1 MSKNFLPVR
10 LSHLFRHC
18 SVGAIVRGPEYL
30 MTVKDTREWT
40 DKNRAPAGRLISYVE
55 QVKAALGITQ
65 DLREPPVAKE
75 LDNGQVNGACIP
87 AIRFPSWMI
96 CPKCDLLHYKPWR
109 GLAETEKPKC
119 LESNP
124 ENCVGAPD
132 LEQVPW
138 VLICEEGHMADV
150 RWHYLA
156 HRDHKS
162 MNQKNCAED
171 FSADAVPYLRLINKE
186 SSTRR
191 LRCERDGCKASGA
204 INDSLQIPFGNT
216 RTQPWINEQVDS
228 SEVLGVM
235 VEVNDARVHV
245 PIARNALVIPPES
258 RIRKGT
264 VVARLYSSSQKRKQL
279 ASARNPLA
287 KKGMMSQI
295 ASELRCSVQDIEDA
309 LRQIENGYPMYGKLI
324 TQGLLFESEYL
335 ALVDELPDM
344 ADDEDFVTIHQTN
357 KWSALGAT
365 LETESRPRRIVECV
379 DHLIAVNR
387 LKEILVLEGFQR
399 MGESG
404 EHVFPDIVGQ
414 SSWLPALELFGE
426 GIFFAFNEEKL
437 KQWENN
443 SSIWERSEDFHKRF
457 IQSDISF
464 DPELII
470 TPRFLLLHTLAH
482 LLIRQLETQAGY
494 SAAALKERIYCTAG
508 KLPMAGILIY
518 VAVPDVVGSLGGLAE
533 LASPER
539 FLPLLTS
546 VFDHAEWCSL
556 DPVCSEHEG
565 QGPALL
571 NRAACHG
578 CCLIPE
584 PSCAYKNVLLDRV
597 FIKGEEASGIPNF
610 LNSMG

>member
-1 MSKNFLPVR
+1 MSKSFLPVR
-10 LSHLFRHC
+10 LSHILRHC

-30 MTVKDTREWT
+30 MTVKDIREWT
-40 DKNRAPAGRLISYVE
+40 DKSGSPAGRLISYVE

-75 LDNGQVNGACIP
+75 LDNGQVDGVCIP
-87 AIRFPSWMI
+87 AIRFPSWMV
-96 CPKCDLLHYKPWR
+96 CPKCGLLHYKPWR
-109 GLAETEKPKC
+109 GLADTDKPKC

-124 ENCVGAPD
+124 ATCFGEPD

-138 VLICEEGHMADV
+138 VLIHEDGHMADV
-150 RWHYLA
+150 PWHYLA
-156 HRDHKS
+156 HAEAKS
-162 MNQKNCAED
+162 ANQKNCA
-171 FSADAVPYLRLINKE
+171 ADHSMHAVPYLRLKNKD
-186 SSTRR
+186 SSTRQ
-191 LRCERDGCKASGA
+191 LRCEREGCKASGA
-204 INDSLQIPFGNT
+204 INDSLQIPYGKT
-216 RTQPWINEQVDS
+216 RPQPWIDEQADS
-228 SEVLGVM
+228 SEALAVM
-235 VEVNDARVHV
+235 VEINDARVHV
-245 PIARNALVIPPES
+245 PISRSALVIPPES

-264 VVARLYSSSQKRKQL
+264 VVARLYSSSQKRQQL
-279 ASARNPLA
+279 ASARTPLA
-287 KKGMMSQI
+287 RKGTMRQI
-295 ASELRCSVQDIEDA
+295 ASELRCSIQDIENA
-309 LRQIENGYPMYGKLI
+309 LREIDNGYPLYGKSI

-344 ADDEDFVTIHQTN
+344 ADDEDFVTSHQTRT
-357 KWSALGAT
+357 WRSLGAS
-365 LETESRPRRIVECV
+365 LGKGSKPRRIVECV
-379 DHLIAVNR
+379 DHVIAVNR
-387 LKEILVLEGFQR
+387 LKEILVLKGFQR

-404 EHVFPDIVGQ
+404 KHVFPDISGQ

-426 GIFFAFNEEKL
+426 GIFFAFNESKL
-437 KQWENN
+437 KKWEANG
-443 SSIWERSEDFHKRF
+443 SIWERSEDFQKRF
-457 IQSDISF
+457 VKSDIRF

-494 SAAALKERIYCTAG
+494 PAASLKERIYCTAG
-508 KLPMAGILIY
+508 KLPMAGILVY

-571 NRAACHG
+571 SRAACHG
-578 CCLIPE
+578 CCLVPE
-584 PSCAYKNVLLDRV
+584 PSCAYKNVLLDRI

-610 LNSMG
+610 LNSTE

>member
-40 DKNRAPAGRLISYVE
+40 DKSGAPAGRLISYVE

-65 DLREPPVAKE
+65 DLREPPVANE

-109 GLAETEKPKC
+109 GLAETDKPKC

-124 ENCVGAPD
+124 VNCVGAPD

-138 VLICEEGHMADV
+138 VLICAEGHMADV
-150 RWHYLA
+150 PWHYLA
-156 HRDHKS
+156 HRVHKS
-162 MNQKNCAED
+162 MNQKNCAAD
-171 FSADAVPYLRLINKE
+171 FSTHAVPHLRLIDKE

-204 INDSLQIPFGNT
+204 IDDSLQTPFGNK
-216 RTQPWINEQVDS
+216 RSQPWIETQADS
-228 SEVLGVM
+228 SEAIGFM
-235 VEVNDARVHV
+235 VEINDARIHV

-264 VVARLYSSSQKRKQL
+264 VVARLYSSSQKRQQL
-279 ASARNPLA
+279 ASARTPLS
-287 KKGMMSQI
+287 KKSTMRQI

-309 LRQIENGYPMYGKLI
+309 LRKIDNGYPMYGKLI

-357 KWSALGAT
+357 KWRALGAS
-365 LETESRPRRIVECV
+365 LGKESKPRRIVECV
-379 DHLIAVNR
+379 DHLISVNR
-387 LKEILVLEGFQR
+387 LKEILVLEGFKR

-404 EHVFPDIVGQ
+404 KQVFPDIVGQ

-426 GIFFAFNEEKL
+426 GIFFAFNESKL
-437 KQWENN
+437 KQWEKNG
-443 SSIWERSEDFHKRF
+443 SIWERSEDFHKRF
-457 IQSDISF
+457 VQSDIRF

>member
-1 MSKNFLPVR
+1 MSKSFLPVR
-10 LSHLFRHC
+10 LSHIFRHC

-40 DKNRAPAGRLISYVE
+40 DQNGAPAGRLISYVE

-75 LDNGQVNGACIP
+75 LDNGQVSGACIP

-96 CPKCDLLHYKPWR
+96 CPKCGLLHYKPWR
-109 GLAETEKPKC
+109 GLVETNKPRC
-119 LESNP
+119 QESNP
-124 ENCVGAPD
+124 TNCTGEHD

-138 VLICEEGHMADV
+138 VLIHEDGHMADV
-150 RWHYLA
+150 PWHYLA
-156 HRDHKS
+156 HMQGKS
-162 MNQKNCAED
+162 MNQKNCK
-171 FSADAVPYLRLINKE
+171 ADYSMRAVPYLRLKDKD
-186 SSTRR
+186 SSARY
-191 LRCERDGCKASGA
+191 LRCERDGCKAKGA
-204 INDSLQIPFGNT
+204 VKDSLQIPFGET
-216 RTQPWINEQVDS
+216 RSQPWIDGQADL
-228 SEVLGVM
+228 SETLAVM
-235 VEVNDARVHV
+235 VEINDARVHV

-264 VVARLYSSSQKRKQL
+264 VVARLYSNSQKRQQL
-279 ASARNPLA
+279 ASARTPLA
-287 KKGMMSQI
+287 KKGALKQI

-309 LRQIENGYPMYGKLI
+309 LRAIDNGYPMYGQSI

-335 ALVDELPDM
+335 ALVDELPNM
-344 ADDEDFVTIHQTN
+344 ADDEDFVTSHQT
-357 KWSALGAT
+357 KTWRALGAA
-365 LETESRPRRIVECV
+365 LGRESKSRRIVECV

-404 EHVFPDIVGQ
+404 KHVFPDIVGQ

-426 GIFFAFNEEKL
+426 GIFFAFNESKLQHWEK
-437 KQWENN
+437 N

-457 IQSDISF
+457 VQSDIRF

-494 SAAALKERIYCTAG
+494 SAASLKERIYFTAG
-508 KLPMAGILIY
+508 KLPMAGILVY
-518 VAVPDVVGSLGGLAE
+518 VAVPDAVGSLGGLAE

-571 NRAACHG
+571 SRAACHG
-578 CCLIPE
+578 CCLVPE
-584 PSCAYKNVLLDRV
+584 PSCAYKNLLLDRI

-610 LNSMG
+610 LKSMG